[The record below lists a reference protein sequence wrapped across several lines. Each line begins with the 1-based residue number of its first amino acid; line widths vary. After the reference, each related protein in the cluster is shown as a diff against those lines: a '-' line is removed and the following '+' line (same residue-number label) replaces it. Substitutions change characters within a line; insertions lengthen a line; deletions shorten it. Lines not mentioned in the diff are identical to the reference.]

1 MNVKKIVSDIK
12 IRPTDRKIKQA
23 KKVIES
29 GLPKEMPIEKPI
41 YITSEADIFERA
53 KNSIQISIDNMKDKT
68 IG

>member
-1 MNVKKIVSDIK
+1 MNVKKIVADINIK
-12 IRPTDRKIKQA
+12 PTDRKIKQA

-41 YITSEADIFERA
+41 YITSEADIFEKV
-53 KNSIQISIDNMKDKT
+53 KNSIQVSINYMKDKT